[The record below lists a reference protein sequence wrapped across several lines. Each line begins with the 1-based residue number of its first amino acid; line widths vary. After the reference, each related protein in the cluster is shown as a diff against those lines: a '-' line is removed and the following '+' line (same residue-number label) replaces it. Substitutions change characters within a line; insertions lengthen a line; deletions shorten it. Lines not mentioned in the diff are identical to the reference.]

1 LQNSM
6 KAGNFTEPGV
16 VLDCCEGADGDGTTT
31 GAEFTGGALA
41 GTVAAVAVAA
51 AAGFKA
57 DPPNA
62 ALR

>member
-1 LQNSM
+1 MQNSM

-31 GAEFTGGALA
+31 GAEFIGGVLA
-41 GTVAAVAVAA
+41 GTAAAVTVAV
-51 AAGFKA
+51 GFKA